1 MLGVY
6 QIVPYPELPEIDKQK
21 LNKANDK
28 LSWFSSIIYH
38 GTFKCQ
44 LTDIYTCT
52 HGVTTQKGRHTIAWK
67 SFISKLATLNRLPR
81 IMASFLGENSSRF
94 KVTDALTREFPTC
107 NETPFL

>member
-6 QIVPYPELPEIDKQK
+6 QIIPYPELPEIDKQK
-21 LNKANDK
+21 LNQAKDK
-28 LSWFSSIIYH
+28 LSWNLQMSVNRYVCMEQQHSKE
-38 GTFKCQ
+38 G
-44 LTDIYTCT
+44 
-52 HGVTTQKGRHTIAWK
+52 HTIAWK
-67 SFISKLATLNRLPR
+67 SFIAKLATLNRLPR